1 MLSDKKQVPTVYIA
15 CQLNLAAGVSNVVI
29 SGLLSGSYILLSVDK
44 LNRLQLLASS
54 SSCYFVQY
62 ICSMDGSGIW
72 EFTRSSDRIT

>member
-1 MLSDKKQVPTVYIA
+1 MSSDKKQVPTVYIA

-54 SSCYFVQY
+54 SSCYFVY
-62 ICSMDGSGIW
+62 TIYMFHGWIWDLGIY
-72 EFTRSSDRIT
+72 EIFR